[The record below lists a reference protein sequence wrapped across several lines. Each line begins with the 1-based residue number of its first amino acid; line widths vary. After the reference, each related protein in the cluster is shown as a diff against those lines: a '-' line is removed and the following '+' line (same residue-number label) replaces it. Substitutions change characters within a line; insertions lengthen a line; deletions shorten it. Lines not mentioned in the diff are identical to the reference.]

1 MSEELNRLIQQA
13 AAVLRAAG
21 AREVYIFG
29 SVAAG
34 TLREDSD
41 IDMAVSGLP
50 PEKFFDAMGRAG
62 DLLPRP
68 LDLVDLNEA
77 SPFTRYLREEGE
89 LRRVA

>member
-1 MSEELNRLIQQA
+1 MSEELDRLIQQA

-34 TLREDSD
+34 TLGEDSD

-68 LDLVDLNEA
+68 LDLVDLDEA

>member
-34 TLREDSD
+34 TLGEDSD

-68 LDLVDLNEA
+68 LDLVDLDEA